1 MIKLIRQAWNGAAVI
16 SDLSVLC
23 GGWNSLAGS
32 VCGFIGPNLGEW
44 SVLVS
49 SPAQIKTPAFALK
62 WISGISLYSLVLAH
76 HRLI

>member
-32 VCGFIGPNLGEW
+32 VCGFIGPNLGGW

-49 SPAQIKTPAFALK
+49 SPAQIKTPAGVAGALCTGL
-62 WISGISLYSLVLAH
+62 SVRDVH
-76 HRLI
+76 E